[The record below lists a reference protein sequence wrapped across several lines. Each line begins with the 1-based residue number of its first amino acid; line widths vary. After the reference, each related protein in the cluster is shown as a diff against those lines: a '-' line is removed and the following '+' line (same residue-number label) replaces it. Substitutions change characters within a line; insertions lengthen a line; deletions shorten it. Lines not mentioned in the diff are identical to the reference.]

1 MSKII
6 DVNVF
11 KQYKEDMTQYAVFVN
26 RKRMVPNVKDGLKTV
41 HRRILFAAFHDEK
54 AINKNVK
61 SAAIVGTTMK
71 SYHPFG
77 NSGIED
83 AMKPMTNWFEIYM
96 PLLQG
101 KGNWGNFQG
110 DSQAAPRYTET
121 RLSQFGMD
129 CVIGELRD
137 NKQIVDWVENYDG
150 TTMEPEFFPV
160 SVPLLLINGAFGIG
174 VGLRTEVPKHN
185 INEVIDATIN
195 LIKNPNAEVVLVP
208 DQCMPC
214 QIIDTNFKAIS
225 NKGNGTFKV
234 RGIIDIEEIGGR
246 PALVI
251 KSTPDMV
258 FLNTIAEKIEKMIND
273 KKLIQISDIYD
284 DSTMEDKSGIDEMR
298 YVIILR
304 KGSDPNF
311 VREVIYKNTDME
323 KTFKVNFEALD
334 GIEPVRM
341 SYKSYLQYFIE
352 FRKVTKFRL
361 YCNKLQDVQTK
372 LHERDAYIKVLQS
385 GEIDN
390 IIHMIRNQEGID
402 DNYLVEYLVS
412 RLNITDLQAGFILK
426 TDIRKL
432 SKGYLQKY
440 IDEAI
445 ELENIKA
452 SYLDKITN
460 EELLVQEIVD
470 ELKYFK
476 KKYGIPRKCKVIS
489 QAEISDIPKG
499 EFKIIITENNFIK
512 KVQLNDSIGSL
523 KGDTPKIVLKGDNTE
538 NILIFDEQGKVFK
551 LPIHKIPFTD
561 RNSNGTDIRTIIK
574 YLTSNINKVIYEPV
588 LKDLTTKTRK
598 YFITVLS
605 KNGYIKKLDLED
617 FLAVPASGIIY
628 TKLDQGDVVKNISI
642 VASDLDIIVYSK
654 NKALRMNLAD
664 VPHQKRNTKG
674 LMSMAQETVDGLSV
688 IKPNNTDVVVVTE
701 SGKINRFDVVALPT
715 MGRNKPGSTIIKL
728 SKGDAIQTVYGTDL
742 DSILKVITKNNVY
755 EFKVGDIPSGTSI
768 STGAKMLSTK
778 TDNIIKC
785 EIHHI

>member
-11 KQYKEDMTQYAVFVN
+11 NQYKEDMSQYAIFVN
-26 RKRMVPNVKDGLKTV
+26 RKRMVPNVKDGLKSI
-41 HRRILFAAFHDEK
+41 HRRILYAAFDIEK

-61 SAAIVGTTMK
+61 SAAVVGTTMK
-71 SYHPFG
+71 TFHPHG
-77 NSGIED
+77 DSSIYD

-101 KGNWGNFQG
+101 KGNWGSFQG
-110 DSQAAPRYTET
+110 DSQAASRYTET
-121 RLSQFGMD
+121 RLSEFAMD
-129 CVIGELRD
+129 CVIGELKE
-137 NKQIVDWVENYDG
+137 NKQIVEWVENYSG
-150 TTMEPEFFPV
+150 TTFEPEYLPV
-160 SVPLLLINGAFGIG
+160 AVPLLLINGSFGIG
-174 VGLRTEVPKHN
+174 VGLRTEIPKHN
-185 INEVIDATIN
+185 ISEVIDATLE
-195 LIKNPNAEVVLVP
+195 LIKNPNAEVILVP

-214 QIIDTNFKAIS
+214 EIIETNFKAIS
-225 NKGNGTFKV
+225 NKGNGSFKV
-234 RGIIDIEEIGGR
+234 RGIIDIEEKGGKQC
-246 PALVI
+246 LVI

-258 FLNTIAEKIEKMIND
+258 FLNTITEKIENMIAS
-273 KKLIQISDIYD
+273 KKLIQISDMYD
-284 DSTMEDKSGIDEMR
+284 DSNG
-298 YVIILR
+298 YVIVLR
-304 KGSDPNF
+304 KGADPNF

-323 KTFKVNFEALD
+323 KSFKVNFEALD
-334 GIEPVRM
+334 GIEPIRM
-341 SYKSYLQYFIE
+341 SYKSYLESFIE

-361 YCNKLQDVQTK
+361 YCNQLQDVQTK

-390 IIHMIRNQEGID
+390 IIYMIRNQQDID
-402 DNYLVEYLVS
+402 DNYLIEYLIS
-412 RLNITDLQAGFILK
+412 KLDITDLQAAFIIKSDL
-426 TDIRKL
+426 RKL
-432 SKGYLQKY
+432 SKGYLNKY
-440 IDEAI
+440 ISEAV
-445 ELENIKA
+445 ELEKIKND
-452 SYLDKITN
+452 YLDKITN
-460 EELLVQEIVD
+460 EELLVKEIVD

-476 KKYGIPRKCKVIS
+476 KKYGKPRNCKVIS
-489 QAEISDIPKG
+489 ESELSDVPKG

-512 KVQLNDSIGSL
+512 KIQPNDSIGSL
-523 KGDTPKIVLKGDNTE
+523 RGDTPKIVLKGENTE

-617 FLAVPASGIIY
+617 FLAVPASGILY

-654 NKALRMNLAD
+654 NKALRMNLSE

-674 LMSMAQETVDGLSV
+674 LMSMAQETVDGLSI
-688 IKPNNTDVVVVTE
+688 IKPNTTDIVVVTE

-715 MGRNKPGSTIIKL
+715 IGRNKPGSTIIKL

-742 DSILKVITKNNVY
+742 NSILKIITKNNIY
-755 EFKVGDIPSGTSI
+755 EFRVGDIPSGTSI
-768 STGAKMLSTK
+768 SSGAKMISTK
-778 TDNIIKC
+778 TDNIIRC
-785 EIHHI
+785 EIHHN

>member
-6 DVNVF
+6 DVNVLN
-11 KQYKEDMTQYAVFVN
+11 QYKEDMSKYAVFVN
-26 RKRMVPNVKDGLKTV
+26 RRRMVPNVKDGLKTI
-41 HRRILFAAFHDEK
+41 HRRILFAAFDIEK

-61 SAAIVGTTMK
+61 SAAIVGTTIK
-71 SYHPFG
+71 SLHPHG
-77 NSGIED
+77 DTAAYD
-83 AMKPMTNWFEIYM
+83 AMQPMTNWFEIYM
-96 PLLQG
+96 PLLEGQ
-101 KGNWGNFQG
+101 GNWGSFQG
-110 DSQAAPRYTET
+110 DSKAHQRYTES
-121 RLSQFGMD
+121 RVSPFAVE
-129 CVIGELRD
+129 CVIGELKENR
-137 NKQIVDWVENYDG
+137 QIVDWVENYDG
-150 TTMEPEFFPV
+150 TMLEPEFLPV
-160 SVPLLLINGAFGIG
+160 AIPLLLINGAFGIG
-174 VGLRTEVPKHN
+174 VGLRTEIPKHN

-195 LIKNPNAEVVLVP
+195 LIKNPNTEVVLIP

-214 QIIDTNFKAIS
+214 EIIEANFKSIS

-234 RGIIDIEEIGGR
+234 RGIIEIEEYHGK
-246 PALVI
+246 PALII

-258 FLNTIAEKIEKMIND
+258 FLNTIKSKLENMITD
-273 KKLIQISDIYD
+273 KKLIQITDMID
-284 DSTMEDKSGIDEMR
+284 DSHNDDMR
-298 YVIILR
+298 FIIVLR

-311 VREVIYKNTDME
+311 VREVMYKNTDME

-361 YCNKLQDVQTK
+361 YCNKLQEVQTK
-372 LHERDAYIKVLQS
+372 LHERDTYIKVLQS

-390 IIHMIRNQEGID
+390 IIHMIRHQEGID
-402 DNYLVEYLVS
+402 DNYLIEYLIS
-412 RLNITDLQAGFILK
+412 KLDITDLQAAFILK

-445 ELENIKA
+445 ELEKIKA
-452 SYLDKITN
+452 SYLNKITDEN
-460 EELLVQEIVD
+460 LLVQEIID

-476 KKYGIPRKCKVIS
+476 KKYGKPRNCKVIS
-489 QAEISDIPKG
+489 EAEISDIPKG

-512 KVQLNDSIGSL
+512 KVQPNDSIGSL
-523 KGDTPKIVLKGDNTE
+523 RGDTPKIVLKGENTE

-617 FLAVPASGIIY
+617 FLAVPASGILY

-715 MGRNKPGSTIIKL
+715 MGRNKPGCTIIKL
-728 SKGDAIQTVYGTDL
+728 SKGDSIQTVYGTDL
-742 DSILKVITKNNVY
+742 DSTLKIITKNNVY

-768 STGAKMLSTK
+768 SSGAKMISTK
-778 TDNIIKC
+778 TDNIIRC
-785 EIHHI
+785 EIHHN